1 MARRTG
7 KKNRADVRPKESINV
22 TINLDSDQS
31 DCSSA
36 PVSAP
41 TSKRQ
46 KDTSKVIQLPKPKK
60 KQKKN
65 KSKKASAVGVCKEK
79 EVLSALQ
86 KIAALLS
93 SLGSKAEVEGIIARN
108 NELLQ
113 GYRETLATL
122 LAPVSSTHGSQG
134 DVPSTIHLYDKYFA
148 HQGPCKQLYILRPV
162 DVIQG
167 NLNLSRSKVTGF
179 IQHKG
184 SNFPLKYALPGW
196 AVCHEY
202 HPKVLDSGFWT
213 EEVQRWGEFH
223 NHNFQGNPYEQ
234 HNHKPKGYTN
244 ASHVEIRLMLWY
256 ACERLKEL
264 QGVEKPTRAL
274 LGELWRLRNYDRT
287 AAEIF
292 LTRTPCQPCLNI
304 IKLIEE
310 YTGITFHIRHMPN
323 LGELQPTK
331 KNGWVTFDRYA
342 PNSEDEDE
350 EEPFQVVEEEIVQQS
365 KRTATME
372 VIIQSKP
379 ISLLSKSLQHI
390 HKGKSSK
397 FRDISTDSRKSV
409 VVSSSSQIHCDLSDS
424 EVSDYQPRSSKSKK
438 LKPVKANKVPSIR
451 QYGLP
456 VPDDSP
462 FSAQA
467 RKQAELLRGE
477 KLKKKR
483 ARESEVLST
492 CSKKSRHTHT
502 KLH

>member
-7 KKNRADVRPKESINV
+7 KKNSADVGPKESIVV
-22 TINLDSDQS
+22 TIDLDSDQS

-36 PVSAP
+36 SVTAP
-41 TSKRQ
+41 ASKRQ
-46 KDTSKVIQLPKPKK
+46 KNPSKVIQVPKPKK
-60 KQKKN
+60 KRKKN
-65 KSKKASAVGVCKEK
+65 KSKKPSALNVSKEK
-79 EVLSALQ
+79 EVLLALQ

-113 GYRETLATL
+113 GYRETLTTL
-122 LAPVSSTHGSQG
+122 LAPASSTHGSQG

-148 HQGPCKQLYILRPV
+148 HQGPSKQLYILRPV

-167 NLNLSRSKVTGF
+167 NVRLKRSKVTGF

-196 AVCHEY
+196 VACHEY

-234 HNHKPKGYTN
+234 YNQKPRGHAN

-264 QGVEKPTRAL
+264 QGVEKPIRAL

-292 LTRTPCQPCLNI
+292 LTRSPCQPCLEI

-310 YTGITFHIRHMPN
+310 YTGITFHICHMPN
-323 LGELQPTK
+323 LGELQPVK
-331 KNGWVTFDRYA
+331 RNGWVTFDRYA

-350 EEPFQVVEEEIVQQS
+350 EPFQVVEEEIIQKN

-379 ISLLSKSLQHI
+379 TPLLSNSLQHT
-390 HKGKSSK
+390 HKGKSSN
-397 FRDISTDSRKSV
+397 FTETFTETRKSV
-409 VVSSSSQIHCDLSDS
+409 VVPSSSQIQSDLSDS
-424 EVSDYQPRSSKSKK
+424 EVSDYQPRRSKSKR
-438 LKPVKANKVPSIR
+438 LKPVKANKIPSMR

-456 VPDDSP
+456 MPDDSP

-483 ARESEVLST
+483 ARESEVLSM